1 MQYDTESLGRL
12 EFDESQSN
20 ILLLDSRHPD
30 IPAFG
35 ESRYHLKGT
44 FTVKAACI
52 LDYSNL

>member
-44 FTVKAACI
+44 FTVKAACN